1 MERIELPGGMYLEI
15 SSEAKDAFN
24 LRGHGKNWLN
34 NIAREK
40 AIEFASYMNT
50 SQAELA
56 KVQEQ
61 LRVAVEALSKLS
73 KKTVAVFEHSGGK
86 RVFMGD
92 KQTESAFIASTALQQ
107 ITALSPGGSHE

>member
-15 SSEAKDAFN
+15 STEAKDAFN

-34 NIAREK
+34 NVAREK

-61 LRVAVEALSKLS
+61 LRVAVEALEYANRNLKAINSS
-73 KKTVAVFEHSGGK
+73 RTQNGK
-86 RVFMGD
+86 NDIKEVVCD
-92 KQTESAFIASTALQQ
+92 LTTALQQ
-107 ITALSPGGSHE
+107 IAALKGEVR